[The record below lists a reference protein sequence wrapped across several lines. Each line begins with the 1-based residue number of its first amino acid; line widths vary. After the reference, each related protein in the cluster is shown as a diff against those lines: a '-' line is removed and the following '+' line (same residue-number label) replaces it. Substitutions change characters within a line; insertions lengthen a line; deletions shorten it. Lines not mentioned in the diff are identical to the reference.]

1 MMLDGRRH
9 ASIAPTSS
17 RETKQAFRH
26 EEMPSGKVGDHI
38 SVTGQLIV
46 VVNNFAMAEGSS

>member
-17 RETKQAFRH
+17 RETKPAFRH
-26 EEMPSGKVGDHI
+26 KEMPSGKVGDHI
-38 SVTGQLIV
+38 SITGQLIV